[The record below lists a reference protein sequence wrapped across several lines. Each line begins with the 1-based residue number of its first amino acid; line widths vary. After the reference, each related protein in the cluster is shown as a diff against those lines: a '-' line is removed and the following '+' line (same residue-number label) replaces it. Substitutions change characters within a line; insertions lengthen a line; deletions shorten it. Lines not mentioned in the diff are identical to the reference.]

1 MAKPNQSRLLE
12 LLKVK
17 FIVKSLEKSVWMS
30 LLLLKVVSG
39 EALLGKDTAE
49 KLNLLRVGPPN
60 SPQAQSVTSEGVSVD
75 LVKNLADLFSGVG
88 KLNNFQLKL
97 HVNTDVK
104 PAAAQPVRRLPF
116 GSRNQMSCLKPEADI
131 RVCVDMR
138 RANEAIEGERHP
150 IPTNEEVLHDFKWVN
165 CVQ

>member
-1 MAKPNQSRLLE
+1 M
-12 LLKVK
+12 
-17 FIVKSLEKSVWMS
+17 
-30 LLLLKVVSG
+30 
-39 EALLGKDTAE
+39 
-49 KLNLLRVGPPN
+49 
-60 SPQAQSVTSEGVSVD
+60 D

-116 GSRNQMSCLKPEADI
+116 GSRNKMSCLKPEADI

-138 RANEAIEGERHP
+138 RANEAIERERHS

>member
-39 EALLGKDTAE
+39 KALLGKDTAE

-60 SPQAQSVTSEGVSVD
+60 SPQA
-75 LVKNLADLFSGVG
+75 
-88 KLNNFQLKL
+88 
-97 HVNTDVK
+97 
-104 PAAAQPVRRLPF
+104 
-116 GSRNQMSCLKPEADI
+116 
-131 RVCVDMR
+131 
-138 RANEAIEGERHP
+138 
-150 IPTNEEVLHDFKWVN
+150 
-165 CVQ
+165 

>member
-39 EALLGKDTAE
+39 KALLGKDTAE
-49 KLNLLRVGPPN
+49 KMNLLRVGPPN
-60 SPQAQSVTSEGVSVD
+60 SLQAQSITSEGASVD

-88 KLNNFQLKL
+88 KLNNFQRKL
-97 HVNTDVK
+97 HVNKDVK
-104 PAAAQPVRRLPF
+104 PAAQPVRRLPF
-116 GSRNQMSCLKPEADI
+116 GSRNQMSWLKPEGDI

-138 RANEAIEGERHP
+138 RANEAVERERHP
-150 IPTNEEVLHDFKWVN
+150 IPKNEEVLHDFKWVN
-165 CVQ
+165 CVR